1 MKPHAHGI
9 SAWRAGAALL
19 LAVLFAAGLEAQDP
33 PASPPAPEA
42 DAGAPPAPAA
52 DAPPVT
58 IPSDLERLAEA
69 LPDEHRVLKAGDES
83 FDVFVRAIT
92 GGPPKGALVLI
103 PGDGGL
109 PPTSEGLGSLRDDLP
124 AYGWSTWLISVQ
136 RPPRVQAI
144 TEPPAPAA
152 APDAAAEAGT
162 TGDAGEAPE
171 PGKEPPAD
179 TTKPPAPQEADFPEP
194 IAGPGL
200 DARITERMQ
209 DWISASLPRIAATVA
224 EAAKEGPVT
233 LVAEGAAAALLTGFV
248 GTGAPGVAA
257 VILIDPVEVQGA
269 DARWPDALPIPV
281 LEVLDAETRADLG
294 RERRTRANAAR
305 LASYRQLTLPG
316 GYRTEEGQP
325 SVLTRRIRGWLLT
338 LPKAPAPKAQP
349 PAATGPEALGPNRS

>member
-1 MKPHAHGI
+1 M
-9 SAWRAGAALL
+9 L
-19 LAVLFAAGLEAQDP
+19 LAVLFAAGVQAQDP
-33 PASPPAPEA
+33 PASPRPSETGE
-42 DAGAPPAPAA
+42 GAPPPPAA

-83 FDVFVRAIT
+83 FDVFVRPIT

-109 PPTSEGLGSLRDDLP
+109 PPTSEGLGSLRDELP

-136 RPPRVQAI
+136 RPPRVQSI
-144 TEPPAPAA
+144 TEPPATAE
-152 APDAAAEAGT
+152 APDAGT
-162 TGDAGEAPE
+162 TGDADGAPE
-171 PGKEPPAD
+171 AGKEPPAD
-179 TTKPPAPQEADFPEP
+179 TTKPPPPQEADFPEP
-194 IAGPGL
+194 VAGPGL
-200 DARITERMQ
+200 DARIAERMQ

-224 EAAKEGPVT
+224 EAGKEGPVT

-248 GTGAPGVAA
+248 GTGTPGVTA

-269 DARWPDALPIPV
+269 EARWPDALPMPV

-325 SVLTRRIRGWLLT
+325 SVLARRIRGWLLT
-338 LPKAPAPKAQP
+338 LPKAPAPQAPP
-349 PAATGPEALGPNRS
+349 PAASGPEALGPNRS

>member
-1 MKPHAHGI
+1 M
-9 SAWRAGAALL
+9 L
-19 LAVLFAAGLEAQDP
+19 LAVLFAAGVQAQDP
-33 PASPPAPEA
+33 PASPPPSETGE
-42 DAGAPPAPAA
+42 GAPPPPAA

-83 FDVFVRAIT
+83 FDVFVRPIT

-109 PPTSEGLGSLRDDLP
+109 PPTSEGLGSLRDELP

-136 RPPRVQAI
+136 RPPRVQSI
-144 TEPPAPAA
+144 TEPPATAE
-152 APDAAAEAGT
+152 APDAGT
-162 TGDAGEAPE
+162 TGDADGAPE
-171 PGKEPPAD
+171 AGKEPPAD
-179 TTKPPAPQEADFPEP
+179 TTKPPPPQEADFPEP
-194 IAGPGL
+194 VAGPGL
-200 DARITERMQ
+200 DARIAERMQ

-224 EAAKEGPVT
+224 EAGKEGPVT

-248 GTGAPGVAA
+248 GTGTPGVTA
-257 VILIDPVEVQGA
+257 VILIDPV
-269 DARWPDALPIPV
+269 
-281 LEVLDAETRADLG
+281 EVLDAETRADLG

-325 SVLTRRIRGWLLT
+325 SVLARRIRGWLLT
-338 LPKAPAPKAQP
+338 LPKAPAPQAPP
-349 PAATGPEALGPNRS
+349 PAASGPEALGPNRS